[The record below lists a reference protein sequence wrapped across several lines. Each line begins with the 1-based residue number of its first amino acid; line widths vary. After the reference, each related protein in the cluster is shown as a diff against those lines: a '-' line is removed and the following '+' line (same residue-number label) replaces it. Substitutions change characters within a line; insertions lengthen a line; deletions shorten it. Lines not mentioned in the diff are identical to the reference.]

1 MNKIIRP
8 ISQKPGPVKVPG
20 SKSLTHRMLVAAAL
34 AEGKSS
40 IANAL
45 QSQDTKLTAQ
55 GLACLGAGIRQNGHG
70 VLEVSGVAGKPAA
83 WAEPVFLNNSGT
95 SMRFLTA
102 VAALGRGAYTL
113 AGAARMHERPI
124 NDLVNALRSLGV
136 PARAMSPG
144 GCPPVMVQGS
154 KITKNSVAVN
164 CSVSSQ
170 FLSALLLIGPC
181 TPKGLSITVEGDLV
195 SRPYVDLT
203 LDVMEKFG
211 AKIDRQGYERFSVS
225 GGHSY
230 QPGEYTV
237 ETDAS
242 NASYFF
248 AAGAV
253 SGIPVTVANISRQ
266 SLQGDI
272 RFLAVLEK
280 MGAAVSESEQGV
292 TVCGKD
298 LTGVTVDMGDMPDM
312 VPTLAVVAAFAKG
325 ETRIS
330 NVAHLRAKESDRL
343 DAVATELS
351 RMGISVYAGKDEL
364 VITGGTPQKA
374 SIRTYEDHRMAMSF
388 AVAGLKVPGL
398 VITEAFCVEKSF
410 PDFWD
415 VWEKLY

>member
-1 MNKIIRP
+1 MDKISCP
-8 ISQKPGPVKVPG
+8 IGQNPGPVKVPG

-34 AEGKSS
+34 AEGKS
-40 IANAL
+40 ILANAL

-70 VLEVSGVAGKPAA
+70 ILEVSGVGKRPSA

-102 VAALGRGAYTL
+102 VAALGKGAYTL

-144 GCPPVMVQGS
+144 GCPPVMVQGGR
-154 KITKNSVAVN
+154 IQKNSVVVN

-181 TPKGLSITVEGDLV
+181 IQNGLSIRVEGDLV

-211 AKIDRQGYERFSVS
+211 AKISRQGYESFSVS
-225 GGHSY
+225 GDHAY

-253 SGIPVTVANISRQ
+253 SGVPVTVANISRE

-272 RFLAVLEK
+272 RFLAVLQK
-280 MGAAVSESEQGV
+280 MGATVSETEQGV

-325 ETRIS
+325 DTIIS

-343 DAVATELS
+343 AAVATELA
-351 RMGISVYAGKDEL
+351 RMGISVSAGRDTL
-364 VITGGTPQKA
+364 AITGGAPKKA

-410 PDFWD
+410 PNFWD
-415 VWEKLY
+415 VWEGLY

>member
-8 ISQKPGPVKVPG
+8 INPAPAPVNVPG
-20 SKSLTHRMLVAAAL
+20 SKSLTHRVLVAAAL
-34 AEGKSS
+34 ADGKSR
-40 IANAL
+40 IHNAL

-55 GLACLGAGIRQNGHG
+55 GLACLGAAISPNGSGSLEIAG
-70 VLEVSGVAGKPAA
+70 VGGRPSA

-144 GCPPVMVQGS
+144 GCPPVMVQGG
-154 KITKNSVAVN
+154 KIVKNSVSVN

-170 FLSALLLIGPC
+170 FLSALLLIGPY
-181 TPKGLSITVEGDLV
+181 TNNGLAIKVEGDLV

-211 AKIDRQGYERFSVS
+211 AKITRQGYESFSVS
-225 GGHSY
+225 GDHPY
-230 QPGEYTV
+230 QPGEYLV

-253 SGIPVTVANISRQ
+253 TGVPVTVANISRQ

-272 RFLAVLEK
+272 RFLAVLQE
-280 MGAAVSESEQGV
+280 MGASVSESGQGI
-292 TVCGKD
+292 TVCGKE
-298 LTGVTVDMGDMPDM
+298 LKGLTVDMGDMPDM

-325 ETRIS
+325 ATRIS

-343 DAVATELS
+343 AAVATELT
-351 RMGISVYAGKDEL
+351 RMGISVFAGADEL
-364 VITGGTPQKA
+364 VIEGGQPRSA

-388 AVAGLKVPGL
+388 AVAGLMVPGI

-410 PDFWD
+410 PNFWD
-415 VWEKLY
+415 VWERLY